1 MIALLLMTPFIL
13 FAQTLHM
20 AVLGGSGEPH
30 KTWDG
35 RPNETTIFDAGLER
49 MGQFHRSH
57 PSIRTEVLFNGG
69 HSQTEELARRGFGG
83 SRPFTAQS
91 FYQIIE
97 EYKRKLNA
105 GEIKNGENILINLYS
120 HGATRDAGESSHKI
134 AAGSGPLTNY
144 DDMAGTTTV
153 SVDALKSL
161 RDLAK
166 SKGVKIGI
174 VDLSCHSGN
183 TLALA
188 DENTCVISATGPNH
202 YSGAGSM
209 SFGAVFS
216 GALRPG
222 KSLED
227 AYLTARSQ
235 FNDASFPMI
244 SSPAGREIQERLYNN
259 ETPFLYYYNPQ
270 SDKFTPYL
278 EQIATNVGECR
289 IDGNLMGLNTEI
301 ENILR
306 AGVTAEVQAEL
317 ASFRKALTE
326 YHAYIRNIKKQMDD
340 FGIGEI
346 GKEYELCSGSVC
358 ETYSAK
364 KIASTQ
370 YPYLITYYEEQTRS
384 GSSADRLLARN
395 QLNIM
400 RQGQALQSR
409 LLHENPRLVQS
420 AEFWRNLPDLQRQT
434 SILQSN
440 VARTQRELYREMYGN
455 SAASGPNPCRDFKL

>member
-1 MIALLLMTPFIL
+1 MIALLLMMPFVL
-13 FAQTLHM
+13 FAGTLHM

-30 KTWDG
+30 
-35 RPNETTIFDAGLER
+35 NVETTIFDAGLER
-49 MGQFHRSH
+49 MGQFHRLH
-57 PSIRTEVLFNGG
+57 PAISTQVLFNGG
-69 HSQTEELARRGFGG
+69 HSETEEIARRGFGG
-83 SRPFTAQS
+83 SQPFTARGY
-91 FYQIIE
+91 YQIIE
-97 EYKRKLNA
+97 EYKRKLNS
-105 GEIKNGENILINLYS
+105 GEIRSGENILINLYS
-120 HGATRDAGESSHKI
+120 HGATRDAGEASHKI
-134 AAGSGPLTNY
+134 AAGSGPVTNF

-161 RDLAK
+161 RDLART
-166 SKGVKIGI
+166 KGVKLGI

-222 KSLED
+222 QSLED
-227 AYLTARSQ
+227 AYLSARAQ

-270 SDKFTPYL
+270 SDKLTPYL
-278 EQIATNVGECR
+278 EQIATTAGECR
-289 IDGNLMGLNTEI
+289 IDGNLMGINTEI

-306 AGVTAEVQAEL
+306 AGVTAEVQAKL
-317 ASFRKALTE
+317 GSFRTALTE
-326 YHAYIRNIKKQMDD
+326 YHAYMRNLKRQMDE

-346 GKEYELCSGSVC
+346 GKEYELCSGGVC
-358 ETYSAK
+358 ETYTAK

-370 YPYLITYYEEQTRS
+370 YPYLISYYEEQTRS
-384 GSSADRLLARN
+384 GTQSERALARN

-409 LLHENPRLVQS
+409 LLRENPRLVRS
-420 AEFWRNLPDLQRQT
+420 AEFWRGLPDLQRQT

-440 VARTQRELYREMYGN
+440 VARTHRELYLEMYRN
-455 SAASGPNPCRDFKL
+455 SPASGQNPCRDFRL

>member
-1 MIALLLMTPFIL
+1 MIALLILFPFIS
-13 FAQTLHM
+13 FAGTLHM

-30 KTWDG
+30 KAHDG
-35 RPNETTIFDAGLER
+35 RPIETTIFDAGLER

-57 PSIRTEVLFNGG
+57 PSIRSEVYFNGG
-69 HSQTEELARRGFGG
+69 HSQTEEVARQGFGG
-83 SRPFTAQS
+83 SQQFTAEAY
-91 FYQIIE
+91 FRVIE
-97 EYKRKLNA
+97 EYKRKLNR
-105 GEIKNGENILINLYS
+105 GEIRSGENILINLYS
-120 HGATRDAGESSHKI
+120 HGATRDAGESTHKI
-134 AAGSGPLTNY
+134 AAGSGPVTNF

-161 RDLAK
+161 RDLAR
-166 SKGVKIGI
+166 SKGVKLGI

-183 TLALA
+183 SLALA
-188 DENTCVISATGPNH
+188 DDNTCVVSATGPNH
-202 YSGAGSM
+202 YSGAGTM
-209 SFGAVFS
+209 SFGALFS

-222 KSLED
+222 QSLED
-227 AYLTARSQ
+227 AYLSARSQ
-235 FNDASFPMI
+235 FNDTSFPMI
-244 SSPAGREIQERLYNN
+244 SSPMGKEIQDRLYNN

-278 EQIATNVGECR
+278 EQIATTVGECR

-306 AGVTAEVQAEL
+306 AGATTEVQGKL
-317 ASFRKALTE
+317 NSFRTALTE
-326 YHAYIRNIKKQMDD
+326 YHAYMRNIKRQMDE

-358 ETYSAK
+358 ETYTAK

-370 YPYLITYYEEQTRS
+370 YPYLITYYEEQTRT
-384 GSSADRLLARN
+384 GTAAERQLARN

-400 RQGQALQSR
+400 RQGLALQAR
-409 LLHENPRLVQS
+409 LLSENPRLVRS
-420 AEFWRNLPDLQRQT
+420 AEFWRGLPDLQRQT

-440 VARTQRELYREMYGN
+440 VARYHRELYLEMYRS
-455 SAASGPNPCRDFKL
+455 SAANGPNPCRDFRL